1 MFYFYFSMIAHLQ
14 KLEHGVFWKRKATSL
29 GLETNYRVSLWEP
42 IFIILVALGPSRMVL
57 KM

>member
-1 MFYFYFSMIAHLQ
+1 MFYFSMIAHLQ

-29 GLETNYRVSLWEP
+29 GLETNYRVLPWEP